1 MITASLSSLAEPY
14 FRAWNSHDPDGIA
27 AALAEGGTY
36 TDPTISGAPLTGAQ
50 IAGHARA
57 VLTAFP
63 DLSFEV
69 LGSQRVANGTE
80 VVRWLMRGTNTGP
93 LRVLFQTGRSVALP
107 GVTGRSL
114 ALPGVDV
121 ITVADGKIGSV
132 QGYFDRQTMAEQLG
146 LQVIVQPHA
155 VGPLQFGYA
164 VRAAGGSQKIP
175 GAVSLTWLDSRS
187 EEEAQEVRELTRQ
200 IVGELAKAPGF
211 IGWLGVVI
219 AGQMYTITTWETE
232 DAVRAVMR
240 SSAHQVAV
248 KRLLT
253 EDFCAD
259 AATSVWVPHH
269 INALWTRCTCCGG
282 VSDLAQNDDS
292 CGCGQP
298 LPQAHW

>member
-1 MITASLSSLAEPY
+1 MITASLSSPAEPY
-14 FRAWNSHDPDGIA
+14 FRAWNTHDPDGIA

-93 LRVLFQTGRSVALP
+93 LRGLFQTRRSVALP

-155 VGPLQFGYA
+155 VG
-164 VRAAGGSQKIP
+164 
-175 GAVSLTWLDSRS
+175 
-187 EEEAQEVRELTRQ
+187 
-200 IVGELAKAPGF
+200 
-211 IGWLGVVI
+211 GWLSMLLHGLRRNSECCHPTPEASQWDRT
-219 AGQMYTITTWETE
+219 AGLLSR
-232 DAVRAVMR
+232 RAP
-240 SSAHQVAV
+240 
-248 KRLLT
+248 KPDRLL
-253 EDFCAD
+253 DGRGYRGC
-259 AATSVWVPHH
+259 TSR
-269 INALWTRCTCCGG
+269 I
-282 VSDLAQNDDS
+282 
-292 CGCGQP
+292 
-298 LPQAHW
+298 